1 MSKWAQTR
9 LLIVWLLNSFKHKIT
24 MKTKINTFVIAL
36 LLLPLV
42 FGCKEEMGYDNSGV
56 ASTSL
61 VAPDDNTQMDL
72 YNVESAKADFEWNST
87 SANGAVYYQLVFYA
101 ADKSKELYRIV
112 PDGIKT
118 TATVSHRTLNE
129 IAHMAGIVPR
139 ASGDIY
145 WGVITVKGMLETV
158 SELRKLTLSSY
169 TAFDEFP
176 VSLYVTGAASE
187 GAADVAAA
195 PKFRETGEGTYEIYT
210 SLRAGEGYYFTNRN
224 TPGGGRNFTVAD
236 DFLVET
242 DGVPATPLTVATDGV
257 YLITLNFVTA
267 KMTATAITNV
277 RYFRPS
283 ANTYTPMNYDGY
295 GKWSLHLTLPA
306 FTSSSAARQYKFVA
320 RVGTTDRS
328 WGCNTQ
334 AGQPNP
340 PQILEGD
347 YFYVY
352 QNTHSTSSSQRARYS
367 YQYMAELS
375 GQEIDLVLDM
385 SSDND
390 HYTHVVDA
398 GDLTVYPVEQ
408 FNAPVDGASVVLSKV
423 AGSSQTFSWQPSS
436 GTGPTPKYDVIF
448 YSDAEGTNEIDTAPA
463 GNSNYASTATVL
475 HSTLESI
482 AAAAGIPAEGA
493 GDIWW
498 SVRTTVLTQSGI
510 ASIPP
515 RKLTV
520 TRFPGIPATVY
531 IAGAASEAG
540 ATLANAIVM
549 KKTTDGIFEIYTK
562 LTSGGTYCFVDRT
575 SGTPRQFSVT
585 GGTSI
590 IEGGS
595 ISPSATA
602 VYKIELNFNTD
613 VATYK
618 TIQSVT
624 WYILWWGAEKAL
636 DYEGLGVWKK
646 TITIGASECTSGNT
660 DNRYKFRM
668 KDNSSTNSGNSQWV
682 AAITTDS
689 EPTGNPNY
697 YYVQQQY
704 VTQQWTDGWVWKV
717 AGHSGWNGNTYTVTF
732 SLNSTGT
739 YTHMVTRQ

>member
-1 MSKWAQTR
+1 MKKT
-9 LLIVWLLNSFKHKIT
+9 LHKLG
-24 MKTKINTFVIAL
+24 L
-36 LLLPLV
+36 LLFLTPLL

-56 ASTSL
+56 SPTSL
-61 VAPDDNTQMDL
+61 VAPDDNIQMDL
-72 YNVESAKADFEWNST
+72 YNVESAKTDFEWNST

-101 ADKSKELYRIV
+101 ADKSKEIYRIV
-112 PDGIKT
+112 PDGIQT
-118 TATVSHRTLNE
+118 TITVSHRKLNE
-129 IAHMAGIVPR
+129 IAHMAGIAPR

-145 WGVITVKGMLETV
+145 WGVITVKGMLETP
-158 SELRKLTLSSY
+158 SELRKLTLNSY

-187 GAADVAAA
+187 GGDDVTAA
-195 PKFRETGEGTYEIYT
+195 PKFKVTGEGTYEIYT
-210 SLRAGEGYYFTNRN
+210 SLRAGEAYYFTNRN
-224 TPGGGRNFTVAD
+224 TPGGGRNFTVVD

-242 DGVPATPLTVATDGV
+242 EGAPATPLTVETEGV
-257 YLITLNFVTA
+257 YFITLNFVTA

-283 ANTYTPMNYDGY
+283 ANTYTPMAYDGY
-295 GKWSLHLTLPA
+295 GKWSLHLTLPV
-306 FTSSSAARQYKFVA
+306 FTSSSATRQYKFVA
-320 RVGTTDRS
+320 SVGGTNRS

-352 QNTHSTSSSQRARYS
+352 QNAHSTSGSSQRARYS

-375 GQEIDLVLDM
+375 GQEIDLRLDM

-390 HYTHVVDA
+390 NYTHVVDA

-408 FNAPVDGASVVLSKV
+408 FNTPAENASVALSKV
-423 AGSSQTFSWQPSS
+423 AGSSLTFSWQPSS
-436 GTGPTPKYDVIF
+436 GTGPTPKYDVVF
-448 YSDAEGTNEIDTAPA
+448 YSDAEGANEIGTAPA
-463 GNSNYASTATVL
+463 GNNRYASTATVL
-475 HSTLESI
+475 HANMESI
-482 AAAAGIPAEGA
+482 AAAANIPAEGT

-520 TRFPGIPATVY
+520 TRLPGIPAAVY
-531 IAGAASEAG
+531 ITGAASEAG
-540 ATLANAIVM
+540 TTLGNAFVM
-549 KKTTDGIFEIYTK
+549 KKTADGIFEIYTK

-575 SGTPRQFSVT
+575 SGTPRQFSVS
-585 GGTSI
+585 GGTAI
-590 IEGGS
+590 QEGGATS
-595 ISPSATA
+595 SSKTA

-618 TIQSVT
+618 EITGVT
-624 WYILWWGAEKAL
+624 WYIMWWDREKAL
-636 DYEGLGVWKK
+636 DYEGQGVWRK
-646 TITIGASECTSGNT
+646 TIAIGASECTNGNT
-660 DNRYKFRM
+660 DSRYKFRM
-668 KDNSSTNSGNSQWV
+668 ADNSSTNGGKSQWV
-682 AAITTDS
+682 AVISQDVP
-689 EPTGNPNY
+689 PTGNPNY
-697 YYVQQQY
+697 YYIRQEY
-704 VTQQWTDGWVWKV
+704 VTQQWTDNWVWKV
-717 AGHSGWNGNTYTVTF
+717 ANHSGWNGNTYTVTL
-732 SLNSTGT
+732 SLKSDET